1 MKRKYFV
8 GLILAAVTQLSL
20 AQSSTTAQATQ
31 PAPSASAQADP
42 AGFTEGEIRR
52 IDKSSGRVTI
62 KHGPI
67 KSVDM
72 PPMTM
77 VFTVERVAMLDSF
90 KPGDNVLFTVRS
102 DQGKLTITELK
113 LKP

>member
-1 MKRKYFV
+1 MKRKHLI
-8 GLILAAVTQLSL
+8 GLLLAASTQLSL
-20 AQSSTTAQATQ
+20 AQTSITTQ
-31 PAPSASAQADP
+31 PSQAMPLASAQSDP
-42 AGFTEGEIRR
+42 AAFAEGEIRR
-52 IDKSSGRVTI
+52 VDKSSGRVTI

-77 VFTVERVAMLDSF
+77 VFTVERVGMLENF

-113 LKP
+113 PKP